1 MEYFLGIITR
11 CKDEIYID
19 EFVEYYLNQ
28 GVDKI
33 IILDDKS
40 NKDIYK
46 NVINNDKVIIIFD
59 NNIIF
64 KRSVYTLYKCIR
76 PFFEW
81 IMYID
86 VDEYITT
93 KKDITKTIRNELS
106 DTFKDAICVKIPW
119 VMMSCNRIVKNPKS
133 LLYTNV
139 YRWNHNK
146 RHTNLI
152 SDEPKFRCRY
162 DKIEVKCIFKP
173 KYFEDLIDHHPIKP
187 NIINPI
193 VVNSINNKPHK
204 LDAYYHNLRENDIE
218 NGFLLCYHYRIISVE
233 NCILK
238 INTNIWYRSYSLN
251 DLLSNDYPEIIDET
265 MKNKSSIIL
274 SKSEINIDT

>member
-19 EFVEYYLNQ
+19 EFVEYYLNE

-46 NVINNDKVIIIFD
+46 NVINNDKVIIVFD
-59 NNIIF
+59 NNIIL
-64 KRSVYTLYKCIR
+64 KRSVYTLYKSIR

-81 IMYID
+81 IIYID
-86 VDEYITT
+86 IDEYITT
-93 KKDITKTIRNELS
+93 KKDKTKTIRNELLE
-106 DTFKDAICVKIPW
+106 TFKDAICVKIPW
-119 VMMSCNRIVKNPKS
+119 VMMSCNKIVKNPKS
-133 LLYTNV
+133 LLHTNV
-139 YRWNHNK
+139 FRWNHNK
-146 RHTNLI
+146 RHTNVM

-204 LDAYYHNLRENDIE
+204 LDSYYHNLRENDIE

-238 INTNIWYRSYSLN
+238 INTNIWYRSYCLN

-265 MKNKSSIIL
+265 MKNKLAIRL